1 MVSPVVPQFRDT
13 WPSWTIWELGRLH
26 LWHSLSHLFTQVG
39 PRVGPL
45 GAGGFEV
52 GQTIASKMYQSCQQ
66 LIGTILPL
74 QLHIMIYHN
83 S

>member
-1 MVSPVVPQFRDT
+1 MTLGQAGRFGNWVVFI
-13 WPSWTIWELGRLH
+13 SGILFLIF
-26 LWHSLSHLFTQVG
+26 SLKWG
-39 PRVGPL
+39 PRVGLL

-52 GQTIASKMYQSCQQ
+52 GQTIVSKMYQFCQQ